1 MLPCLLRCT
10 TGCELVIAQQI
21 NFYQDRFRVKLLW
34 ISALQVAAALLLVIA
49 AGAIWSFLLHTDFEQ
64 ARRSNLEIKIERDRL
79 TAELAVAN
87 ADLSKRLEDHR
98 LDREIETTAR
108 QISARKRV
116 LNFVDANRFGSGEGF
131 SDYLVALS
139 HLHVDD
145 IWLNQIRLAED
156 FVQIKGSALNA
167 AEVPGYFD
175 HFSDE
180 NIFQGNR
187 FDMFQ
192 LSRASD
198 SDWKVDFE
206 IATSS
211 DFNE

>member
-34 ISALQVAAALLLVIA
+34 ISALQVTAALLLVIA

-79 TAELAVAN
+79 TELAVAN
-87 ADLSKRLEDHR
+87 ADLSKRLEGHR

-175 HFSDE
+175 RFSDE

>member
-1 MLPCLLRCT
+1 MLPRLLRCT
-10 TGCELVIAQQI
+10 AGCELVIVQQV
-21 NFYQDRFRVKLLW
+21 NLYQDRFRAKRLW
-34 ISALQVAAALLLVIA
+34 ISALQVAAALLVVIA
-49 AGAIWSFLLHTDFEQ
+49 AGAIWSFLLHTEFDQ
-64 ARRSNLEIKIERDRL
+64 ARRSNLAIKADRDRM

-87 ADLSKRLEDHR
+87 ADLSKLLEDHR

-108 QISARKRV
+108 QISARKKV
-116 LNFVDANRFGSGEGF
+116 LNFVDGNRFGSGEGF

-145 IWLNQIRLAED
+145 IWLNQIRFAED

-175 HFSDE
+175 RFSDE
-180 NIFQGNR
+180 DIFQGNR
-187 FDMFQ
+187 FDLFQ

-206 IATSS
+206 IATSG

>member
-10 TGCELVIAQQI
+10 AGCELVIVQQV
-21 NFYQDRFRVKLLW
+21 NLYQDRFRAKLLW

-49 AGAIWSFLLHTDFEQ
+49 AGSIWSFLLHTEFEQ
-64 ARRSNLEIKIERDRL
+64 ARRSNLEIKVERDRL

-87 ADLSKRLEDHR
+87 ADLAKLLEDHR

-108 QISARKRV
+108 QISARKKV
-116 LNFVDANRFGSGEGF
+116 LKFVDANRFGSGEGF

-145 IWLNQIRLAED
+145 IWLNQIRFAED

-175 HFSDE
+175 RFSDE
-180 NIFQGNR
+180 NIFEGNR
-187 FDMFQ
+187 FDLFQ

-198 SDWKVDFE
+198 SVWKVDFE

>member
-10 TGCELVIAQQI
+10 AGCELVIAQRI

-34 ISALQVAAALLLVIA
+34 ISASQVAAALLLVIA
-49 AGAIWSFLLHTDFEQ
+49 AGAIWSFLLHTEFEQ
-64 ARRSNLEIKIERDRL
+64 ARRSNQEIKIERDRL

-108 QISARKRV
+108 QISARKKV
-116 LNFVDANRFGSGEGF
+116 LNFVDANQFGSGEGF

-167 AEVPGYFD
+167 AEVAGYFD
-175 HFSDE
+175 RFSDE